1 MATAKQPQAVEEQI
15 VPQAVEEQIDEQV
28 EQILDEA
35 NAPKNFKS
43 IVRSIIANG
52 ANKCTN
58 VVKNVNITEKD
69 NYTMVSFTLQN
80 RVKGFVSNDGG
91 ITYESGLTN
100 VIYTSLYAIV
110 GTMKED
116 ENLSWMANFVMS
128 NPSILNLV
136 LNGSKITF
144 LQQEIAMGEEYIN
157 PFSTQQDP
165 EPNYFDHDV
174 IINHVIGFEL
184 GNMGKKMADKL
195 ADKIME
201 NMF

>member
-1 MATAKQPQAVEEQI
+1 MATTRQNQAVEEQI
-15 VPQAVEEQIDEQV
+15 IPQAVEQIDEQV
-28 EQILDEA
+28 EQVLEEV

-52 ANKCTN
+52 ATKCTN

-116 ENLSWMANFVMS
+116 ENLSWMANFVMQ

-184 GNMGKKMADKL
+184 GNMGRKMADKF

-201 NMF
+201 SMF

>member
-1 MATAKQPQAVEEQI
+1 MANARQPQAVEEQVI
-15 VPQAVEEQIDEQV
+15 PQAVEQQIDEQV
-28 EQILDEA
+28 AEQLDEA

-52 ANKCTN
+52 ATKCTN

-80 RVKGFVSNDGG
+80 RVKGFISNDGG

-116 ENLSWMANFVMS
+116 EELSWMANFVMS

-157 PFSTQQDP
+157 PFSTQVDP